1 MVGEAP
7 LGGIKTV
14 LYVLLKSMAQM
25 GKQINIGK
33 VNHFNIEKTEMLS
46 ANHKFTAFTTW
57 GPNLLHCSH
66 QIVRIGLALT
76 SKHGWKIKTGITL
89 TLLVQIAIN

>member
-76 SKHGWKIKTGITL
+76 SKHGMENKNRDHTDSVGP
-89 TLLVQIAIN
+89 NRY